1 MYAVRTLELIEPNV
15 NTRMYTSSHFA
26 NPMRHYSIGQMRPCI
41 ALIDALAAYPAIPVA
56 NREANTIALPPYLA

>member
-1 MYAVRTLELIEPNV
+1 
-15 NTRMYTSSHFA
+15 MYTSSHFA